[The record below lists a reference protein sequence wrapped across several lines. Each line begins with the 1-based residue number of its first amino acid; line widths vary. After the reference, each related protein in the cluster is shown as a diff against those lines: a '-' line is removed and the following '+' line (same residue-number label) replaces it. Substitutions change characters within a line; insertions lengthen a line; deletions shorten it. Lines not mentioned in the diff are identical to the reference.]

1 MPFAVALASVV
12 LFGNFA
18 EGPVSIFWL
27 MLLLPLCLAIAITR
41 YRLFDIDL
49 IIRRTLIY
57 SLVTAALALVYFGG
71 VILLQQLF
79 RSLTGAGDDLA
90 IILSTLTIAAL
101 FNPLRRRIQ
110 DVIDH
115 RFYRRKYD
123 AQQVLAGF
131 AKTARDETDLGKL
144 VQGLANVVDDTMR
157 PESVSVWLK
166 RDASGT
172 RPLQNG

>member
-1 MPFAVALASVV
+1 
-12 LFGNFA
+12 
-18 EGPVSIFWL
+18 
-27 MLLLPLCLAIAITR
+27 
-41 YRLFDIDL
+41 
-49 IIRRTLIY
+49 
-57 SLVTAALALVYFGG
+57 LVYFGG

-90 IILSTLTIAAL
+90 IILSTLAIAAL
-101 FNPLRRRIQ
+101 FNPLRHRIQ
-110 DVIDH
+110 DAIDR

-123 AQQVLAGF
+123 AQKVLAQF
-131 AKTARDETDLGKL
+131 AVTARDEVELGKL